1 MRRRAAGLLAAI
13 MGAGVMVAPAEA
25 ANTLPSFDSCKSLLR
40 FAKAGAHRTNG
51 QPGVT
56 PRAVPGPPTVLVTPS
71 IAPQTAAGDVA
82 APAPVVA
89 NAKEAAPAFSTTNNQ
104 ELDVDEPDV
113 VKTDGR
119 FVYAV
124 ADNALRIIDVSGDT
138 AKSVGELK
146 LEGSGHQ
153 LLLRND
159 ILLVVATQNVY
170 PLPGPRPG
178 PGGGPIA
185 DIAIA
190 PYPGRGK
197 TIVTEISVAD
207 RAKPSVLRTMTI
219 DGVYV
224 DARQNGGTARLVI
237 DSAPDQ
243 IQPADGE
250 SIDHAIN
257 ETKTSTFVG
266 GTVLRSKVSGK
277 TYRRQLV
284 KCKQVRHPRAFSGLD
299 VLTIMTVDLDKGLYS
314 LDRDGV
320 MAGAQVVYGST
331 GSLYVASQRYSRA
344 VERASGVPDG
354 IRTEIHRFDVTD
366 PQKTVYRASG
376 NVPGFVLNQ
385 YAFSEYKGDLRVA
398 TTEEPQWFTPDPN
411 SAPRP
416 TREEQSGVSVLRQ
429 DGGTLKTI
437 GRLGGLGKN
446 ERIYAVRFIEDR
458 GYIVTFRQVDPLF
471 VVDLSKP
478 SEPKLRGELEI
489 PGYSAYLHPVGD
501 DRLLGIGQEATAQG
515 RVIGA
520 QASLFDV
527 ADPAKPKRVSQLKFG
542 SGNFDAEHDPH
553 AFLYWNPTKLAVL
566 PLNLYPS
573 NGTSFNGAVG
583 VRVGSAL
590 AEVGRIAHP
599 GQKEQPDYAPPVSRA
614 LVVGEKVYSLSYA
627 GLGVSRL
634 DNLGPVGFVAF
645 P

>member
-1 MRRRAAGLLAAI
+1 MRRRAAGLLIAVTGF
-13 MGAGVMVAPAEA
+13 GAMVAPAA
-25 ANTLPSFDSCKSLLR
+25 GQTRRNALPAFGSCKSLLA

-51 QPGVT
+51 QPGVS
-56 PRAVPGPPTVLVTPS
+56 PRAVPGPPQPLVTPS
-71 IAPQTAAGDVA
+71 MTPTGGDQGA
-82 APAPVVA
+82 APAPA
-89 NAKEAAPAFSTTNNQ
+89 AKEAAPAFSTTNTQ
-104 ELDVDEPDV
+104 EIDVDEPDL
-113 VKTDGR
+113 VKTDGK

-124 ADNALRIIDVSGDT
+124 ADNVLRIVDVSGDT
-138 AKSVGELK
+138 AKAVGELK
-146 LEGSGHQ
+146 LAGNGHQ
-153 LLLRND
+153 LLLRNN
-159 ILLVVATQNVY
+159 ILLVVASQGGYV
-170 PLPGPRPG
+170 PLPGPRPE
-178 PGGGPIA
+178 PTA
-185 DIAIA
+185 DAAIA
-190 PYPGRGK
+190 PYPGSGK

-224 DARQNGGTARLVI
+224 DARQNGGTARIVI

-243 IQPADGE
+243 IQPDEGE
-250 SIDHAIN
+250 SMDDAIDD
-257 ETKTSTFVG
+257 TKTSTFVG

-284 KCKQVRHPRAFSGLD
+284 KCKQVRHPRSFSGLD
-299 VLTIMTVDLDKGLYS
+299 VLTILTVDLDKGLYS

-344 VERASGVPDG
+344 VERGTGVPDG
-354 IRTEIHRFDVTD
+354 IRTEIHRFDVGD

-376 NVPGFVLNQ
+376 SVAGFVLNQ

-398 TTEEPQWFTPDPN
+398 TTEEPQWFTPNPQ
-411 SAPRP
+411 SAPEP

-429 DGGTLKTI
+429 DGGTLKLI

-458 GYIVTFRQVDPLF
+458 GYIVTFRQIDPLF

-478 SEPKLRGELEI
+478 TEPKLRGELEI

-515 RVIGA
+515 RLTGA

-527 ADPAKPKRVSQLKFG
+527 ANPAAPKRVSQLKFG
-542 SGNFDAEHDPH
+542 SGSFDAEHDPH
-553 AFLYWNPTKLAVL
+553 AFLYWDPTKLAVL
-566 PLNLYPS
+566 PLSTYNDKGATFS
-573 NGTSFNGAVG
+573 GAVG
-583 VRVGSAL
+583 VRVGQTL

-599 GQKEQPDYAPPVSRA
+599 AQKEQPDFAPPVSRA
-614 LVVGEKVYSLSYA
+614 LVVGDKLYSLSYA

-645 P
+645 GS